1 MAAKAQVRSLVGA
14 LIFLFFFQMT
24 DNVFERAL
32 KCVLCTRKDMKD
44 GEKMFV
50 LNCCRRG
57 VHKACLD
64 DKYPQWREGVMVC
77 PQCRRRTCVTIQ
89 VIQRDKFSPSENDK
103 IEGAFLK
110 HRIGTK
116 VRMTTEER
124 VGLRVALNVN
134 GYRAMRHVSHRIFL
148 LGLQFWWALPKAQ
161 VCEWEDIVARLS
173 LGLIWTKMAEIR
185 AQCQTRVEKDG
196 RGDAF
201 HHFVDYLLEAGEV
214 DDEVSGRDC
223 VVKTCEKETCEECK
237 EFITVFEG
245 QRYSDHVAL
254 ANRRYLYE
262 RVEKVLYHQ
271 FVEMHKKKTKTP

>member
-1 MAAKAQVRSLVGA
+1 MC
-14 LIFLFFFQMT
+14 
-24 DNVFERAL
+24 D
-32 KCVLCTRKDMKD
+32 
-44 GEKMFV
+44 
-50 LNCCRRG
+50 
-57 VHKACLD
+57 
-64 DKYPQWREGVMVC
+64 
-77 PQCRRRTCVTIQ
+77 
-89 VIQRDKFSPSENDK
+89 
-103 IEGAFLK
+103 
-110 HRIGTK
+110 
-116 VRMTTEER
+116 
-124 VGLRVALNVN
+124 
-134 GYRAMRHVSHRIFL
+134 
-148 LGLQFWWALPKAQ
+148 
-161 VCEWEDIVARLS
+161 WEDIVARLS
-173 LGLIWTKMAEIR
+173 LGLTWTKMAEIR